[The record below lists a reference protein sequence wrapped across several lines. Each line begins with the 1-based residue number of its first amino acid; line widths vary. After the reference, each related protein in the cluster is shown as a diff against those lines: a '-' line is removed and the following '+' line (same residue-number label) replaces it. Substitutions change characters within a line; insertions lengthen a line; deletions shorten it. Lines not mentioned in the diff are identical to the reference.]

1 MVSKQNICITKDVTG
16 INKEEKALRS
26 NKKKKRRKKL
36 DIEKSEHKVDL
47 KEKEILPFNE
57 NQAEGILRNQPLKLY
72 LFSKV
77 NSIKKDEVKNENE
90 FERGSLNLDSLLSSY
105 KQESN
110 VQIDDPLAILS
121 DEDEVDKKNQTV
133 GSEQEVLEKDIN
145 EEIALK
151 SNRFSRLFKKDR
163 RDREKVRSA
172 IIHKNEKE
180 DEERAAS
187 ILMPL
192 LRVRKT
198 LCN

>member
-1 MVSKQNICITKDVTG
+1 M
-16 INKEEKALRS
+16 
-26 NKKKKRRKKL
+26 
-36 DIEKSEHKVDL
+36 
-47 KEKEILPFNE
+47 
-57 NQAEGILRNQPLKLY
+57 
-72 LFSKV
+72 FSKV

-121 DEDEVDKKNQTV
+121 DEDEIDKKNQTV